1 MTTPV
6 EFEPVELPSRY
17 AKAIVAIL
25 AAVVALLVSALT
37 DDHVTLTEVLTIFT
51 AGVTAVGVYLVPN
64 LPAGVGRFA
73 KAAVA
78 VVGTGIQAAIPLA
91 SDGAITNSGW
101 LLILLAVLGAVS
113 VGIVPNQVPT
123 LAPVRTLTVNAPTLT
138 PEQVEQAK
146 ARIRDVGI

>member
-37 DDHVTLTEVLTIFT
+37 DDVVTLVEVLGIFT
-51 AGVTAVGVYLVPN
+51 AGVTAIGVYLVPN
-64 LPAGVGRFA
+64 LPSGVGRFA

-91 SDGAITNSGW
+91 TEGAITNSGW

-123 LAPVRTLTVNAPTLT
+123 LAPVRTLNVNQGGPRG
-138 PEQVEQAK
+138 V
-146 ARIRDVGI
+146 